1 MEIWPIEPHP
11 VQRKITQPAGLVSRD
26 LEETVVGRALW
37 LGPGRGDLGPLGY
50 LGCLPRLTPG
60 LGDGASNGLYSE
72 SPLTPRLTSLSVFL
86 ANIVNL

>member
-1 MEIWPIEPHP
+1 MS
-11 VQRKITQPAGLVSRD
+11 QD

-60 LGDGASNGLYSE
+60 LGDGASSGLYPE